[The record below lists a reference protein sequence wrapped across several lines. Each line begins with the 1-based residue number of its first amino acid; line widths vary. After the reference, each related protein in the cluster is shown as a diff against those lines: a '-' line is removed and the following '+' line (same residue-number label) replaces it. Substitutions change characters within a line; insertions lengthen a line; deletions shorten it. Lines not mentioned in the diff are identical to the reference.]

1 MQTASNRWLGVV
13 AIFLIV
19 TISYVDRINLSVL
32 ITQADFLKQI
42 GLTAVDKGAQGM
54 LATVFMVGYG
64 LSSIILTPFCVA
76 MLGVR
81 RSLIYGLCLWG
92 VITMTSPLYQSYG
105 LLLFSR
111 LMLGLSEGPL
121 FALASCYIKARFD
134 GHENGK
140 PNSLVNSGT
149 GMGFAL
155 GYPFVAM
162 LVLHLDWQASFYVLG
177 LVNLLIG
184 IPVVLLCIHMP
195 VGSEPQRGATRLSL
209 REVLGRRVPAMVR
222 GAMQTRHVILITV
235 LTSSFLAYMW
245 GVGNWLPG
253 YLKEARGFDLRA
265 MGWLASMPQWSTIA
279 AVLLGGL
286 LIDRISRERVPL
298 IFVGGS
304 LGVVLAVA
312 LALVVDD
319 RYHAIYCLTAAGF
332 FWGLQ
337 SPAIPSTMQF
347 YARPEHIGSA
357 FGVVNG
363 VGSIVGGMMPAMMGA
378 AISMSASQ
386 STSGSAAYSA
396 GFYLLVGSQLMTLA
410 CGLLLWLRVRPQ
422 AGVRAVPAGGL
433 N

>member
-1 MQTASNRWLGVV
+1 MQLHSNRWLGVA

-32 ITQADFLKQI
+32 ITQPDFLKQI

-64 LSSIILTPFCVA
+64 LSSIVLTPFCVA

-92 VITMTSPLYQSYG
+92 VITMTSPLYHSYG

-111 LMLGLSEGPL
+111 LLLGLSEGPL
-121 FALASCYIKARFD
+121 FALASCYIKATFE

-162 LVLHLDWQASFYVLG
+162 LVFHLDWHASFYVLG
-177 LVNLLIG
+177 LINLMAG
-184 IPVVLLCIHMP
+184 IPLVLLCIRMP
-195 VGSEPQRGATRLSL
+195 AGSEPKRGTGLSL
-209 REVLGRRVPAMVR
+209 RDVLGQRVPAMVR
-222 GAMQTRHVILITV
+222 GAMQTQHVILITV

-265 MGWLASMPQWSTIA
+265 TGWLASMPQWSTIV
-279 AVLLGGL
+279 AVLLGGW
-286 LIDRISRERVPL
+286 LIDRIKRERVPL

-304 LGVVLAVA
+304 LGVVAAVS
-312 LALVVDD
+312 LALLVDD

-363 VGSIVGGMMPAMMGA
+363 VGSMVGGLMPAMMGA
-378 AISMSASQ
+378 AIAMSSTAS
-386 STSGSAAYSA
+386 TPGSVTYSA
-396 GFYLLVGSQLMTLA
+396 GFYLLVGSQLITWA
-410 CGLLLWLRVRPQ
+410 CGVLLWRRVRHAPLPTVM
-422 AGVRAVPAGGL
+422 ASSTARG
-433 N
+433 